1 MPYGAVR
8 GDGPFSAHLP
18 SSASPRFRVDG
29 KCDTVMARMSLEPFN
44 IIKVESARV
53 VELSLP
59 LSLDSGEF
67 DIINQTL
74 LEEIDR
80 EPHAW
85 WVLDLSQL
93 SYMGS
98 AALGLLVNIRQ
109 QIKRGDG
116 KLVLCGLSPRLL
128 QIFRTCCL
136 VRLFII
142 KSNRQDAL
150 RSLGVP

>member
-1 MPYGAVR
+1 MTSA
-8 GDGPFSAHLP
+8 PF
-18 SSASPRFRVDG
+18 
-29 KCDTVMARMSLEPFN
+29 K
-44 IIKVESARV
+44 IISVESARV
-53 VELSLP
+53 VELALP

-67 DIINQTL
+67 DAINENL
-74 LEEIDR
+74 LGEINR
-80 EPHAW
+80 EASGW

-109 QIKRGDG
+109 QIKRGEG

-136 VRLFII
+136 VRLFTI
-142 KSNRQDAL
+142 KSNRPDAL
-150 RSLGVP
+150 RWLGVK